1 MTRPQIDYGKL
12 FQATPTACVILGPD
26 LVILDANQAYLRAT
40 GRTRQELLGRYLFDA
55 FPQNPADPG
64 ADDLKTSLQRV
75 LDRREEDA
83 MALQKYD
90 LPVPG
95 RPGVFEEHWWTL
107 ISSPVAAPD
116 GSVGWIIHRVEDVT
130 AFVEARRSG
139 RGPGQA
145 GSHEEE
151 LEAELFARA
160 RDLQRLNEEL
170 RQAHGR
176 ERQVAL
182 ALQQSM
188 LHCPDLARHPRVAVR
203 YLPATELNVCGD
215 WYDLV
220 DLPEGCLA
228 VAVGDVVG
236 HGLQAAAVMGMLRSS
251 LGTAMRAIHS
261 PAQALEA
268 LDLYACS
275 VEDALGTTA
284 VNVLVDPRNA
294 RLTYSSAGHLPP
306 VLLRPDGT
314 CDLLDQATAPP
325 LGARTERVP
334 FPEATLAGEP
344 GQTLVLYTDG
354 LVERRGEDIDT
365 GVRRLTEALSRHRH
379 LGVERLADALLGD
392 LTLSDG
398 PCDDVALLIA
408 RL

>member
-1 MTRPQIDYGKL
+1 MTTPQIDYARL

-26 LVILDANQAYLRAT
+26 LVILDVNRAYLKAT
-40 GRTRQELLGRYLFDA
+40 GRAREELLGSYLFDA

-75 LDRREEDA
+75 LDRGEEDT

-90 LPVPG
+90 LPAPD
-95 RPGVFEEHWWTL
+95 RPGAFEEHWWTL
-107 ISSPVAAPD
+107 ISSPVTAPD
-116 GSVGWIIHRVEDVT
+116 GTVAWIIHRVEDVT
-130 AFVEARRSG
+130 AFVQARRSG
-139 RGPGQA
+139 RGPGEA

-160 RDLQRLNEEL
+160 RELQRLNEEL

-182 ALQQSM
+182 ALQESM
-188 LHCPDLARHPRVAVR
+188 LHCPDLGRHPQVAVR

-220 DLPEGCLA
+220 DLPEGRFA

-251 LGTAMRAIHS
+251 LGTAMRAMRS
-261 PAQALEA
+261 PARALEA

-275 VEDALGTTA
+275 VEHALGTTA
-284 VNVLVDPRNA
+284 VKVLVDPRNA
-294 RLTYSSAGHLPP
+294 LLTYSSAGHLPP
-306 VLLRPDGT
+306 VLLCPDGT

-325 LGARTERVP
+325 LGARAEHAS
-334 FPEATLAGEP
+334 FPEATAACAP

-365 GVRRLTEALSRHRH
+365 GLRRLTEALSRHRR
-379 LGVERLADALLGD
+379 LGVERLADALLRD

-398 PCDDVALLIA
+398 PCDDVALVIA